1 MSMSCGSSVR
11 SSVVTHAIATRIG
24 LVALAIGTTLMSGC
38 LFAGG
43 SKTDVSGRQ
52 VSPAEVASLQ
62 PGKTTEMEVMQL
74 LGPATTTTTLSDG
87 SVMHSWVATRRER
100 RSGAMFLIFATE
112 SEKTERTTLSVT
124 CKDGIVTNVNIS

>member
-1 MSMSCGSSVR
+1 MVISRGSSVR
-11 SSVVTHAIATRIG
+11 SSGFSHAIATRVG
-24 LVALAIGTTLMSGC
+24 LIALALGTTFMSGC

-62 PGKTTEMEVMQL
+62 PGKTTEMEAMQL

-100 RSGAMFLIFATE
+100 RSGAMFLIFATA
-112 SEKTERTTLSVT
+112 SEKTETTTLSVT
-124 CKDGIVTNVNIS
+124 CKDGVVTNVNIS